1 MKRLSCCIVC
11 VLTMLGSVSIAEAK
25 PKVASID
32 NCMNQYVLALADP
45 EQILSLSR
53 SVQNPW
59 SSYMYKE
66 AIAIQPHYNDRK
78 AEELL
83 KLQPDIVF
91 AGYRDRVTIEMLR
104 TTGVRVEQYMTAK
117 SVEDV
122 KKQIARVAK
131 SLGQEPRGQDLIR
144 RIDDAVRRGISAN
157 LKETGERPLAALYND
172 GGYSRGSATLVDDI
186 MEMAGFRNLAKEL
199 GFKGGAKIPLEN
211 LVLAQP
217 DYMIKNT
224 TGKLA
229 RKSKRVASD
238 IVDHPALKRAMPN
251 GQRIIFPTVYW
262 LCGGES
268 TPVAIDYLI
277 HEAQM
282 KRLGLMKSG
291 SN

>member
-1 MKRLSCCIVC
+1 MVC
-11 VLTMLGSVSIAEAK
+11 VLTMLGSVCIAEAK

-66 AIAIQPHYNDRK
+66 AIAVQPHYNDRK

-91 AGYRDRVTIEMLR
+91 AGYRDRVTIDMLR
-104 TTGVRVEQYMTAK
+104 TTGVPVEQYTAAK

-144 RIDDAVRRGISAN
+144 RIDDAVHRGVSAN
-157 LKETGERPLAALYND
+157 LKKTGERPLAALYND